1 MRRLTNDEKA
11 KAKKKRIS
19 EYNKIFKDLSTEKKK
34 LIKKAIEQAVHMEF
48 QLDELQ
54 TALEKV
60 GFVEEYQNGN
70 NQYGKKES
78 TESKAYNQLMKNY
91 TAVVKIL
98 LAELPRTT
106 PVDEDNE
113 FKEFLMKRVSN
124 R

>member
-19 EYNKIFKDLSTEKKK
+19 EYNKIFKDLSLEKKK

-106 PVDEDNE
+106 TVDEDDE
-113 FKEFLMKRVSN
+113 FKEFLKRVSN

>member
-19 EYNKIFKDLSTEKKK
+19 EYNKIFKDLSLEKKK

-54 TALEKV
+54 MALEKV

-106 PVDEDNE
+106 PVDEDDE
-113 FKEFLMKRVSN
+113 FKEFLMNRVNN

>member
-1 MRRLTNDEKA
+1 MRRLTNDDKA
-11 KAKKKRIS
+11 KAKKKRIT
-19 EYNKIFKDLSTEKKK
+19 EYNKIFKDISTEKKK

-54 TALEKV
+54 MALEKV

-98 LAELPRTT
+98 LAELPRTI
-106 PVDEDNE
+106 PVDEDDE
-113 FKEFLMKRVSN
+113 FKEFLKRVSN

>member
-19 EYNKIFKDLSTEKKK
+19 EYNKIFKDLSLEKKK

-54 TALEKV
+54 TALETV

-106 PVDEDNE
+106 PVDEDDE
-113 FKEFLMKRVSN
+113 FKEFLKRVSN

>member
-1 MRRLTNDEKA
+1 MKRLTNDEKA

-19 EYNKIFKDLSTEKKK
+19 EYNKIFKELSLEKKK

-106 PVDEDNE
+106 PVDEDDE

>member
-1 MRRLTNDEKA
+1 MRRLTNDNKA

-19 EYNKIFKDLSTEKKK
+19 EYNKIFKDLSLEKKK

-106 PVDEDNE
+106 PVDEDDE

>member
-19 EYNKIFKDLSTEKKK
+19 EYNKIFKDLSIEKKK

-106 PVDEDNE
+106 PVDEDDE
-113 FKEFLMKRVSN
+113 FKEFLKRVSN

>member
-1 MRRLTNDEKA
+1 MKRLTNDEKA
-11 KAKKKRIS
+11 KAKKKRIT
-19 EYNKIFKDLSTEKKK
+19 EYNKIFKDLSTGKKK

-54 TALEKV
+54 IALEKV

-106 PVDEDNE
+106 PVDEDDE
-113 FKEFLMKRVSN
+113 FKEFLKRVSN

>member
-19 EYNKIFKDLSTEKKK
+19 EYNKIFKDLSLEKKK

-106 PVDEDNE
+106 LVDEDDE
-113 FKEFLMKRVSN
+113 FKEFLKRVSN

>member
-11 KAKKKRIS
+11 KAKKKRLS
-19 EYNKIFKDLSTEKKK
+19 EYNKIFKDLSLEKKK

-54 TALEKV
+54 IALEKV

-106 PVDEDNE
+106 PVDEDDE

>member
-19 EYNKIFKDLSTEKKK
+19 EYNKIFKDLSLEKKK

-54 TALEKV
+54 MALEKV

-106 PVDEDNE
+106 PVDEDDE
-113 FKEFLMKRVSN
+113 FKEFLKRVSN

>member
-19 EYNKIFKDLSTEKKK
+19 EYNKIFKDLTTEKKK

-106 PVDEDNE
+106 PVDEDDE
-113 FKEFLMKRVSN
+113 FKEFLKRVSN

>member
-1 MRRLTNDEKA
+1 MRRLTNDDKA
-11 KAKKKRIS
+11 KAKKKRIT
-19 EYNKIFKDLSTEKKK
+19 EYNKIFKDISTEKKK

-54 TALEKV
+54 MALEKV

-106 PVDEDNE
+106 PVDEDDE
-113 FKEFLMKRVSN
+113 FKEFLKRVSN

>member
-1 MRRLTNDEKA
+1 MKKLTNDDKA

-19 EYNKIFKDLSTEKKK
+19 EYNKIFKDISTEKKK

-106 PVDEDNE
+106 PVDEDDE
-113 FKEFLMKRVSN
+113 FKEFLKRV
-124 R
+124 RER

>member
-19 EYNKIFKDLSTEKKK
+19 EYNKIFKDLSLEKKK
-34 LIKKAIEQAVHMEF
+34 LIKKAIEQAVHMEV

-106 PVDEDNE
+106 PVDEDDE
-113 FKEFLMKRVSN
+113 FKEFLKRVSN

>member
-1 MRRLTNDEKA
+1 MKRLTNDEKA
-11 KAKKKRIS
+11 KAKKKRIA

-54 TALEKV
+54 TALETV
-60 GFVEEYQNGN
+60 GFVEEY
-70 NQYGKKES
+70 QYGKKES

-106 PVDEDNE
+106 PVDEDDE
-113 FKEFLMKRVSN
+113 FKEFLKRVSN

>member
-1 MRRLTNDEKA
+1 MKRLTNDEKA
-11 KAKKKRIS
+11 KAKKKRIA

-54 TALEKV
+54 TAIETV

-106 PVDEDNE
+106 PVDEDDE
-113 FKEFLMKRVSN
+113 FKEFLKRVSN

>member
-1 MRRLTNDEKA
+1 MKRLTNDEKA
-11 KAKKKRIS
+11 KAKKKRIA

-54 TALEKV
+54 TALETV

-106 PVDEDNE
+106 PVDEDDE
-113 FKEFLMKRVSN
+113 FKEFLKRVSN

>member
-1 MRRLTNDEKA
+1 MTNDDKA

-19 EYNKIFKDLSTEKKK
+19 EYNKIFKDISTEKKK

-54 TALEKV
+54 MALEKV

-106 PVDEDNE
+106 PVDEDDE
-113 FKEFLMKRVSN
+113 FKEFLMNRVKN

>member
-1 MRRLTNDEKA
+1 MKRLTNDEKA
-11 KAKKKRIS
+11 KAKKKRIA

-34 LIKKAIEQAVHMEF
+34 LIKKAIEQVVHMEF

-54 TALEKV
+54 TALETV

-106 PVDEDNE
+106 PVDEDDE
-113 FKEFLMKRVSN
+113 FKEFLKRVSN

>member
-1 MRRLTNDEKA
+1 MRRLTNDDKA
-11 KAKKKRIS
+11 KAKKKRIT
-19 EYNKIFKDLSTEKKK
+19 EYNKIFKDISTEKKK

-54 TALEKV
+54 MALEKV

-106 PVDEDNE
+106 AVDEDDE
-113 FKEFLMKRVSN
+113 FKEFLMNRVNN

>member
-1 MRRLTNDEKA
+1 MRRLTNTEKA

-34 LIKKAIEQAVHMEF
+34 LMKKAIEQAVHMEF

-54 TALEKV
+54 MALEKV
-60 GFVEEYQNGN
+60 GFIEEYQNGN

-106 PVDEDNE
+106 PVDEDDE
-113 FKEFLMKRVSN
+113 FKEFLMNRVSN

>member
-19 EYNKIFKDLSTEKKK
+19 EYNKIFKDLSLEKKK

-48 QLDELQ
+48 QLDQLQ

-106 PVDEDNE
+106 PVDEDDE
-113 FKEFLMKRVSN
+113 FKEFLKRVSN

>member
-11 KAKKKRIS
+11 KAKKKRIT
-19 EYNKIFKDLSTEKKK
+19 EYNKIFKDLSLEKKK
-34 LIKKAIEQAVHMEF
+34 LIKKDIEQAVHMVF

-106 PVDEDNE
+106 PVDEDDE
-113 FKEFLMKRVSN
+113 FKEFLKRV
-124 R
+124 RDR

>member
-11 KAKKKRIS
+11 KSKKKRIS
-19 EYNKIFKDLSTEKKK
+19 EYNKIFKDLSLEKKK

-106 PVDEDNE
+106 PVDEDDE
-113 FKEFLMKRVSN
+113 FKEFLKRVSN

>member
-1 MRRLTNDEKA
+1 MTNDDKA
-11 KAKKKRIS
+11 KAKKKRIT
-19 EYNKIFKDLSTEKKK
+19 EYNKIFKEISTEKKK

-54 TALEKV
+54 MALEKV

-106 PVDEDNE
+106 PVDEDDE
-113 FKEFLMKRVSN
+113 FKEFLMKRMSK

>member
-1 MRRLTNDEKA
+1 MKRLTNDEKA
-11 KAKKKRIS
+11 KAKKKRIA

-54 TALEKV
+54 TALETV

-106 PVDEDNE
+106 PVDEDDE

>member
-1 MRRLTNDEKA
+1 MKRLTNDEKA
-11 KAKKKRIS
+11 KAKKKRIA

-54 TALEKV
+54 TALETV

-78 TESKAYNQLMKNY
+78 TESKAYNQLMKYY

-106 PVDEDNE
+106 PVDEDDE
-113 FKEFLMKRVSN
+113 FKEFLKRVSN

>member
-11 KAKKKRIS
+11 KAKKKRIA

-54 TALEKV
+54 TALETV

-98 LAELPRTT
+98 LAELPRST
-106 PVDEDNE
+106 PVDEDDE
-113 FKEFLMKRVSN
+113 FKEFLKRVSN

>member
-106 PVDEDNE
+106 QVDEDDE
-113 FKEFLMKRVSN
+113 FKEFLLNRVGN

>member
-19 EYNKIFKDLSTEKKK
+19 EYNKIFKDLSLEKKK
-34 LIKKAIEQAVHMEF
+34 LIKKGIEQAVHMEV

-106 PVDEDNE
+106 PVDEDDE
-113 FKEFLMKRVSN
+113 FKEFLKRVSN

>member
-1 MRRLTNDEKA
+1 MRRLTNTEKA

-34 LIKKAIEQAVHMEF
+34 LMKKAIEQAVHMEF

-54 TALEKV
+54 MALEKV

-106 PVDEDNE
+106 PVDEDDE
-113 FKEFLMKRVSN
+113 FKEFLMNRVSN

>member
-19 EYNKIFKDLSTEKKK
+19 EYNKIFKDLSLEKKK

-106 PVDEDNE
+106 PVDEDDE

>member
-1 MRRLTNDEKA
+1 MKRLTNDEKA
-11 KAKKKRIS
+11 KAKKKRIT

-54 TALEKV
+54 MALEKV

-106 PVDEDNE
+106 PVDEDDE
-113 FKEFLMKRVSN
+113 FKEFLKRVSN

>member
-19 EYNKIFKDLSTEKKK
+19 EYNKIFKDLSLEKKK
-34 LIKKAIEQAVHMEF
+34 LIKKDIEQAVHMEF

-54 TALEKV
+54 MALEKV

-106 PVDEDNE
+106 LVDEDDE
-113 FKEFLMKRVSN
+113 FKEFLKRVSN

>member
-1 MRRLTNDEKA
+1 MKRLTNDEKA

-54 TALEKV
+54 MALEKV

-106 PVDEDNE
+106 PVDEDDE
-113 FKEFLMKRVSN
+113 LKEFLMKRVSN

>member
-19 EYNKIFKDLSTEKKK
+19 EYNKIFKDLSLEKKK

-106 PVDEDNE
+106 PVDEDDE
-113 FKEFLMKRVSN
+113 FKEFLKRVSN

>member
-1 MRRLTNDEKA
+1 MKRLTNDEKA
-11 KAKKKRIS
+11 KAKKKRIT

-54 TALEKV
+54 IALEKV

-106 PVDEDNE
+106 PVDEDDE
-113 FKEFLMKRVSN
+113 FKEFLKRVSN

>member
-11 KAKKKRIS
+11 KAKKKRIA

-34 LIKKAIEQAVHMEF
+34 LIKKAIEQAVHMEL

-54 TALEKV
+54 TALETV

-98 LAELPRTT
+98 LAELPRST
-106 PVDEDNE
+106 PVDEDDE
-113 FKEFLMKRVSN
+113 FKEFLKRVSN